1 MLGFPILCS
10 SGLRLLG
17 FQLFGFYEKGFRVYR
32 VQGLEAFRFWEC
44 FRDLKFGPAT
54 VLDYPS
60 WGDGGGVRLGGYF
73 IMDMWCIVS
82 TTQHNLARHVM
93 LGSVALILLMY
104 V

>member
-60 WGDGGGVRLGGYF
+60 WGDGGGGPLRRLFHYGHVVH
-73 IMDMWCIVS
+73 CI
-82 TTQHNLARHVM
+82 NNPA
-93 LGSVALILLMY
+93 
-104 V
+104 

>member
-44 FRDLKFGPAT
+44 FRDFEVWAGLQF
-54 VLDYPS
+54 LDYPS
-60 WGDGGGVRLGGYF
+60 WGDGGGGVRLGGYF

-82 TTQHNLARHVM
+82 TTQHNLRDM
-93 LGSVALILLMY
+93 
-104 V
+104 